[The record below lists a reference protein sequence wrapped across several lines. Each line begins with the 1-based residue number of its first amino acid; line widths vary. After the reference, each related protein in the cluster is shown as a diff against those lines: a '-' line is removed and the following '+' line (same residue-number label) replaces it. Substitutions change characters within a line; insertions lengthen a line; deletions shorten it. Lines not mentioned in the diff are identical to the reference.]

1 MTNEE
6 VREAIS
12 SKCDEIK
19 DVLLAK
25 NTAYGNSALDPIR
38 IFSQCDALEQ
48 IKVRIDDKLSRVKR
62 GQAAGEDIKFD
73 LVGYLIL
80 LIVGEQII
88 DKSIQEYLDN
98 KEKPAKLT
106 KEDVIEIL
114 QNMAGYSYRDVAEAL
129 IEKIGPEC
137 FGGSDYP

>member
-1 MTNEE
+1 MGQRAEE
-6 VREAIS
+6 HPFPE
-12 SKCDEIK
+12 
-19 DVLLAK
+19 
-25 NTAYGNSALDPIR
+25 GP
-38 IFSQCDALEQ
+38 
-48 IKVRIDDKLSRVKR
+48 
-62 GQAAGEDIKFD
+62 
-73 LVGYLIL
+73 LVELPSPSESIA
-80 LIVGEQII
+80 
-88 DKSIQEYLDN
+88 KSIQEYLDN